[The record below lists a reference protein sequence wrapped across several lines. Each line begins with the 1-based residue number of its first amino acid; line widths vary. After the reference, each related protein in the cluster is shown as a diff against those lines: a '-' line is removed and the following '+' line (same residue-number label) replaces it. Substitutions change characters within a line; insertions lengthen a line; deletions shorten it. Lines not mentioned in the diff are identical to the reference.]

1 MTAYDIKA
9 AMFRAFGITDKDPV
23 DDMETVDVNEISARV
38 RRLLTLFSFG
48 IRGTL

>member
-1 MTAYDIKA
+1 MTGFDIKA
-9 AMFRAFGITDKDPV
+9 AMFRAFGIDDKTPADEI
-23 DDMETVDVNEISARV
+23 ETIDVNEISARV